1 MDTKALRQKILDLAI
16 RGKLVPQDPS
26 DEPASVLLDRI
37 RAEKQQMVKEG
48 KLKAKDIKNDSV
60 IFKGEDNLHYEKF
73 ADGTVECIEDEIPFD
88 VPENWAWCRMET
100 ICPYGSCEKV
110 DAKTIKNNEWILELE
125 DIEKDTGVI
134 LYFVSKSQRNSI
146 SVKHRFDK
154 GQLLY
159 SKLRPYLNK
168 VVIAPKPGYCTSEIL
183 PLTFYGNIVPKYM
196 QIFLMSETFLAY
208 VNMISYGV
216 KMPRLGTDDG
226 KRVLISI
233 PPITEQRRI
242 FEKVDEL
249 LDKISIVN
257 EEIIALNE
265 SVEIIK
271 SKILD
276 LAVCGKL
283 VPQDPTDEPASVLLE
298 RIRAEKEELIK
309 QGKIKRDK
317 VESVIFKG
325 EDNSYYEKMTDGTIK
340 NIDSEIPFAI
350 PDHWIWTRLT
360 TITNGIFAGGDRPN
374 TFSATKTNECPFPI
388 FSNGV
393 TDEGLYGFCD
403 KARVDKPSITIS
415 ARGTIGYTCIRREP
429 FTPIVRLITITPS
442 SSILIDYLY
451 YVFLALLETGTGSS
465 TPQLTVPN
473 ITGKLIPLP
482 PKNEQGR
489 ITDYIKNVFEFS
501 DNVKASLE

>member
-1 MDTKALRQKILDLAI
+1 
-16 RGKLVPQDPS
+16 
-26 DEPASVLLDRI
+26 
-37 RAEKQQMVKEG
+37 
-48 KLKAKDIKNDSV
+48 
-60 IFKGEDNLHYEKF
+60 
-73 ADGTVECIEDEIPFD
+73 
-88 VPENWAWCRMET
+88 
-100 ICPYGSCEKV
+100 
-110 DAKTIKNNEWILELE
+110 
-125 DIEKDTGVI
+125 
-134 LYFVSKSQRNSI
+134 
-146 SVKHRFDK
+146 
-154 GQLLY
+154 
-159 SKLRPYLNK
+159 
-168 VVIAPKPGYCTSEIL
+168 
-183 PLTFYGNIVPKYM
+183 
-196 QIFLMSETFLAY
+196 
-208 VNMISYGV
+208 
-216 KMPRLGTDDG
+216 
-226 KRVLISI
+226 
-233 PPITEQRRI
+233 
-242 FEKVDEL
+242 
-249 LDKISIVN
+249 
-257 EEIIALNE
+257 
-265 SVEIIK
+265 
-271 SKILD
+271 
-276 LAVCGKL
+276 
-283 VPQDPTDEPASVLLE
+283 
-298 RIRAEKEELIK
+298 
-309 QGKIKRDK
+309 
-317 VESVIFKG
+317 
-325 EDNSYYEKMTDGTIK
+325 MTDGTIK